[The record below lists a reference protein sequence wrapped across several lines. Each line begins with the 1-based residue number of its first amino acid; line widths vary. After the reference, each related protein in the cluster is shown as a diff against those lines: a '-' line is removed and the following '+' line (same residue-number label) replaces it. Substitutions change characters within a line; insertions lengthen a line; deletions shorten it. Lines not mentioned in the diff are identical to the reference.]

1 MYSHCVVGAGVSG
14 LILLLLLAETGI
26 PLDSIVVIDP
36 YFDGGDLARKWSTVI
51 SNTPWSKTYT
61 SLKDKLSSIPMPAWA
76 QELPMETPTSVLQI
90 ARLLREMAR
99 PLFNSIRMIQGLVK
113 EAKYDTTV
121 WTIRIKNDQVIKASN
136 IYFTFGSE
144 PTQLDLPIPTIPL
157 EVALNAPVLASYI
170 QPTDK
175 LIVFGTA
182 HSGTLILKNL
192 ADIRARAVGIYRGEK
207 PFLFARDGVYT
218 GIKMDAERY
227 ADEILEGKYPTIKL
241 INSANISDL
250 IRETRTA
257 TWCIYATGFERRN
270 IIRLNVNGEAKDL
283 GRYSATSGKITDCPN
298 AWGFG
303 IAYPSQAPDGINF
316 DIGIS
321 SFIEHIA
328 KTLAHRDNLKNT

>member
-1 MYSHCVVGAGVSG
+1 MYSHCIVGAGVSG

-26 PLDSIVVIDP
+26 PLDTIVVIDP

-61 SLKDKLSSIPMPAWA
+61 SLKDKFSSIPMPVWA

-113 EAKYDTTV
+113 EAKYDTTF
-121 WTIRIKNDQVIKASN
+121 WTIQTQKGQNIETTN
-136 IYFTFGSE
+136 IYFTFGSD
-144 PTQLDLPIPTIPL
+144 PSDLDLPIPTIPL

-170 QPTDK
+170 QPTDTI
-175 LIVFGTA
+175 IVFGTA

-192 ADIRARAVGIYRGEK
+192 ADLRARAVGIYRGEK
-207 PFLFARDGVYT
+207 PFHFARDGVYT
-218 GIKMDAERY
+218 GIKMDAEQY

-241 INSANISDL
+241 VNSANISDI
-250 IRETRTA
+250 IRETRKA
-257 TWCIYATGFERRN
+257 TWCIYATGFERRS
-270 IIRLNVNGEAKDL
+270 IIRLKVNGEEKDL
-283 GRYSATSGKITDCPN
+283 GKYSATTGKLTECPN

-303 IAYPSQAPDGINF
+303 IAYPSQAPDGIHF
-316 DIGIS
+316 DVGVS

-328 KTLAHRDNLKNT
+328 KQLINLKNT